1 MGSKKLAIALY
12 RSLLR
17 NAKVL
22 DSHAEYKV
30 QTFGGFPQVEWRGG
44 AKWCDFFSTNASCVD
59 TIRSEFRELKTENE
73 LDEALDEALE
83 INKTVS
89 ERVHL
94 LYCDEQD
101 QQLLEFAEVPHTI
114 SFAEKY
120 ETDKSKQS
128 TEAAEALNG
137 ALELIQSAAELLRS
151 EDLEASDKARL
162 AKAYY
167 TESIKVFETADAHAF
182 LGWHYYLDGEMEEA
196 VSECE
201 RAIELDPTFGN
212 AYNDLGLIR
221 VKQGKKDEALT
232 LFERAKTAPRNDV
245 RAYACQNLAALHLEH
260 NRVKPALHEYIE
272 ALHWMRPEET
282 NRIMIRNT
290 VSDMGNVL
298 VTVAALQKSAE

>member
-1 MGSKKLAIALY
+1 MGSKKLVIALY

-30 QTFGGFPQVEWRGG
+30 RTFEVEWRGG

-59 TIRSEFRELKTENE
+59 TTRFEFREPKAENE

-94 LYCDEQD
+94 LYRDEQD
-101 QQLLEFAEVPHTI
+101 QQLLEFTEVPHTI

-120 ETDKSKQS
+120 EADKSKQS

-137 ALELIQSAAELLRS
+137 ALELIQSAAELLTS

-182 LGWHYYLDGEMEEA
+182 LGWHCYLDGEIEEA

-272 ALHWMRPEET
+272 ALHWMRPEEA
-282 NRIMIRNT
+282 NRSMIRNT

-298 VTVAALQKSAE
+298 VTVAALQKSAK